1 MGLFGKFFTVGGAT
15 LASRFLGFAREMLI
29 ASILGAGPVADAFYA
44 AFRFPN
50 LFRRLFAEGAFNSA
64 FVPMFSSELE
74 SNDRYQA
81 KQFAETVLS
90 YLVVVLIVL
99 TAVAEIA
106 MPWLVGT
113 IIAPKFIANA
123 DKFDLTV
130 ELTRIMFPYLF
141 CMSIV
146 AMLSGI
152 LNSLRHYFVA
162 AIVPVILNII
172 LVGVLLAAHYL
183 NLETFA
189 VGRVLAWGVL
199 TAGFVQMGL
208 LYFAARQRGFALS
221 MRLPRPSKR
230 VKKLLALALPLALT
244 GGITQINLLVGQIIA
259 SAQDGA
265 IAMLNYADRIYQ
277 LPLGVVGI
285 AIGVVLLPE
294 LTRALASSNES
305 EVQKLQSKSLEFALM
320 LTLPAAVGLY
330 FLPVPIVAILYE
342 RGAFDA
348 ETTLL
353 TASALA
359 AFAVGLPSFVLQKVF
374 QPTYFARF
382 NMRAPMW
389 FAAGSAITNIVGSLL
404 LFPQYGHVGIAIST
418 SIAGW
423 VNAILLISGLLLGTD
438 YRLRRGT
445 IAIVIKIILASV
457 FMGLALYFSTN
468 FTAGLMDNN
477 GPFVGL
483 LILLAVIAG
492 SAAFYFGLLI
502 GSGALNTSELRS
514 ILSRWR

>member
-29 ASILGAGPVADAFYA
+29 ASVLGAGPVADAFYA

-74 SNDRYQA
+74 SDDRHQA

-99 TAVAEIA
+99 TALAEIA

-172 LVGVLLAAHYL
+172 LVSVLLVAHYL
-183 NLETFA
+183 KLETFA
-189 VGRVLAWGVL
+189 VGRVLAWGVMA
-199 TAGFVQMGL
+199 AGFVQMGL
-208 LYFAARQRGFALS
+208 LYFAARQKGFALRL
-221 MRLPRPSKR
+221 RLPRASKK
-230 VKKLLALALPLALT
+230 VKKLLILALPLALT

-265 IAMLNYADRIYQ
+265 IAILNYADRIYQ

-305 EVQKLQSKSLEFALM
+305 DVQKLQSKSLEFALM

-330 FLPVPIVAILYE
+330 FLPVPIVGILYE
-342 RGAFDA
+342 RGAFGA

-359 AFAVGLPSFVLQKVF
+359 AFAIGLPSFVLQKVF

-389 FAAGSAITNIVGSLL
+389 FAGGSAITNIVGSLL

-423 VNAILLISGLLLGTD
+423 VNAILLISGLLLGGNYLLT
-438 YRLRRGT
+438 RRT
-445 IAIVIKIILASV
+445 ITVVIKIILASV
-457 FMGLALYFSTN
+457 IMGLALYYSMN
-468 FTAGLMDNN
+468 FTKGLMDDN
-477 GPFVGL
+477 GLFVRL
-483 LILLAVIAG
+483 LILLSVIAG
-492 SAAFYFGLLI
+492 SAVIYFGLLM

-514 ILSRWR
+514 MLSRRR

>member
-29 ASILGAGPVADAFYA
+29 ASVLGAGPVADAFYA

-74 SNDRYQA
+74 TGDRLQA

-90 YLVVVLIVL
+90 YLVVILIIL
-99 TAVAEIA
+99 TAAAEIA

-113 IIAPKFIANA
+113 IIAPKFAANA
-123 DKFDLTV
+123 EKFDLTI
-130 ELTRIMFPYLF
+130 ELTRVMFPYLF
-141 CMSIV
+141 CMSMV

-152 LNSLRHYFVA
+152 LNSLRQYFVA
-162 AIVPVILNII
+162 AIVPVMLNII
-172 LVGVLLAAHYL
+172 LVGALLVAHYL
-183 NLETFA
+183 KLEPFS
-189 VGRVLAWGVL
+189 VGRVLAWGVMA
-199 TAGFVQMGL
+199 AGFVQMGL
-208 LYFAARQRGFALS
+208 LYIAARQQGFALKL
-221 MRLPRPSKR
+221 RRPRASKK
-230 VKKLLALALPLALT
+230 VKKLLILALPLALT

-265 IAMLNYADRIYQ
+265 IAILNYADRVYQ

-294 LTRALASSNES
+294 LTRALASSNER

-320 LTLPAAVGLY
+320 LTLPAAVGLF
-330 FLPVPIVAILYE
+330 FLPIPIVAILYE
-342 RGAFDA
+342 RGAFVP

-382 NMRAPMW
+382 NMKAPMW
-389 FAAGSAITNIVGSLL
+389 FAACSAITNIVGSLL
-404 LFPQYGHVGIAIST
+404 LFPIYGHVGIAIST

-423 VNAILLISGLLLGTD
+423 VNAILLISGLLVGANYIFT
-438 YRLRRGT
+438 RPT
-445 IAIVIKIILASV
+445 IMILVKIILASAV
-457 FMGLALYFSTN
+457 MGFGLYLSIDLT
-468 FTAGLMDNN
+468 TELMAGN
-477 GPFVGL
+477 GLFVRL
-483 LILLAVIAG
+483 IILLAVIAG
-492 SAAFYFGLLI
+492 GAVLYFGLLMA
-502 GSGALNTSELRS
+502 SGALKISELRS
-514 ILSRWR
+514 MLFRRQ